1 MEEMPVTT
9 LVALCG
15 FGLGL
20 VFGATVQR
28 TDFCTMGAISD
39 IVQMRH
45 WNRFR
50 AWILAIAVAILG
62 SQALHLAGVADLNE
76 SIYLSLNLGW
86 AGAIV
91 GGLMFGF
98 GMTLAGGCGS
108 KILVRLGAGNLK
120 SLVAVIFLGIFA
132 YMTLRGLTGLARVR
146 LETWTNLDLGPSGL
160 AAQGLPDLLAALTG
174 LSVEAARAG
183 ATVVVAGGLLWFC
196 FKDRSFRGAPANLAS
211 GVILGLLI
219 GLGWVVTGVVGF
231 DDFEPTPLASLSFVA
246 PVGNGIQ
253 YLMTF
258 TGATISFGIATVGGV
273 ILGGFLMAKARGAF
287 RIESFTD
294 SGDMIRHMIGGSIMG
309 MGGILA
315 MGCTIGQGL
324 TGMSTLAL
332 ASVLAFASIVAGGV
346 FGIRYLE
353 QGSLAG
359 AARALMARQ

>member
-39 IVQMRH
+39 IVLMRR

-50 AWILAIAVAILG
+50 AWLLAIAVAILG
-62 SQALHLAGVADLNE
+62 SQALHLAGVADLNQ
-76 SIYLSLNLGW
+76 SIYLGLDLGW
-86 AGAIV
+86 AGAIL

-98 GMTLAGGCGS
+98 GMTMAGGCGS

-132 YMTLRGLTGLARVR
+132 YMTLRGLTGLAR
-146 LETWTNLDLGPSGL
+146 EMFEGWTNLDLGPSGL
-160 AAQGLPDLLAALTG
+160 AAQGLPDILAALTG
-174 LSVEAARAG
+174 LSVEAARAV
-183 ATVVVAGGLLWFC
+183 ASAAVAGGLLWFC
-196 FKDRSFRGAPANLAS
+196 FKDTSFRGAHANLAS

-219 GLGWVVTGVVGF
+219 GLGWVVTGIVGF
-231 DDFEPTPLASLSFVA
+231 DDFEPTPMASLTFVE
-246 PVGNGIQ
+246 PVGRSLQ
-253 YLMTF
+253 FLMTY
-258 TGATISFGIATVGGV
+258 TGDTINFGIGTVGGV
-273 ILGGFLMAKARGAF
+273 IVGAFLMAMARGEF

-294 SGDMIRHMIGGSIMG
+294 SNDMIRHMIGGAIMG

-315 MGCTIGQGL
+315 LGCTIGQGL

-353 QGSLAG
+353 HGSLAA
-359 AARALMARQ
+359 AARALMARH